1 MVMISHHC
9 GVQQASQFHKV
20 FISKTLEIVGSL
32 QLPQLFP
39 KYLSDSR
46 EPFGMTNT
54 MSTVHLDSTFG
65 SKINGKASTS
75 MIVFQ
80 PRKITLA
87 QNGNL
92 G

>member
-1 MVMISHHC
+1 MVMI
-9 GVQQASQFHKV
+9 SQFHKV

-32 QLPQLFP
+32 LLPQLFP

-46 EPFGMTNT
+46 EPFGMKNT
-54 MSTVHLDSTFG
+54 MSTVHLDSSFG
-65 SKINGKASTS
+65 SKTNGKASTS

-87 QNGNL
+87 KNGNL